1 MVGKLVAALSFSL
14 LVMTFGSQTAL
25 RAQSSE
31 PQALVQQW
39 QQGLLHGDLD
49 AALVPFVDNVAIS
62 DPLVGVLIGK
72 ANYHAGLAAAFA
84 ANPDAEIHFSATV
97 VELNTVLWRTDVTS
111 SVIRAAGVAH
121 VRQIETAVTYQGQIV
136 SLTAVWDLSDAD
148 TVQFVQ
154 AMSGV

>member
-1 MVGKLVAALSFSL
+1 MVTKLVVALSLSL
-14 LVMTFGSQTAL
+14 MLITFGSQSPL
-25 RAQSSE
+25 RAQGTD

-49 AALVPFVDNVAIS
+49 AALAPMVDNVAIS
-62 DPLVGVLIGK
+62 DPLVGVVTTK
-72 ANYHAGLAAAFA
+72 ADYRAGLAAAFA

-111 SVIRAAGVAH
+111 SAIRAAGVAH

-148 TVQFVQ
+148 TAQFVQ
-154 AMSGV
+154 ML